1 MQDIEKRQMVQTDI
15 GPVCL
20 SDAEFAEYALKS
32 ALSKTPAPFSGV
44 IFDMDGVIFDS
55 EREVLSAWQAV
66 AAKHQIP
73 NIEEVIVACLGT
85 NFQATRKTFDDYYGS
100 DFPFDQYEDEMREI
114 FYRRYDENHG
124 LPLKKGVKGL
134 LSDLKSRDVPV
145 ALATS
150 TREEVV
156 RRELKD
162 ADIID
167 FFDALIC
174 GDMVK
179 RSKPAPDIFLKAAE
193 AISIAPT
200 DGFVIEDSYNGIR
213 AAHAAAL
220 RPIMVPDLKAP
231 VEEMKV
237 KTEVIL
243 PDLDVVR
250 TYFDAIDVKL

>member
-1 MQDIEKRQMVQTDI
+1 MQDSEKRQMVQTEI

-20 SDAEFAEYALKS
+20 SDTEFAEYALKR

-55 EREVLSAWQAV
+55 EREVLHAWQEV

-73 NIEEVIVACLGT
+73 HIKDVIIACLGT
-85 NFQATRKTFDDYYGS
+85 NFQATRKKFDDFYGA
-100 DFPFDQYEDEMREI
+100 DFPFDQYEDEMRAI

-124 LPLKKGVKGL
+124 LTLKKGVKGL
-134 LSDLKSRDVPV
+134 LADLKSRNVPV
-145 ALATS
+145 ALASS

-156 RRELKD
+156 RRELED
-162 ADIID
+162 AKIIEY
-167 FFDALIC
+167 FDAIVC
-174 GDMVK
+174 GDMVA

-193 AISIAPT
+193 TISIAPT

-220 RPIMVPDLKAP
+220 RPIMVPDLKGP
-231 VEEMKV
+231 DEEMKA

-243 PDLDVVR
+243 PDLDTVR

>member
-1 MQDIEKRQMVQTDI
+1 M
-15 GPVCL
+15 
-20 SDAEFAEYALKS
+20 
-32 ALSKTPAPFSGV
+32 
-44 IFDMDGVIFDS
+44 
-55 EREVLSAWQAV
+55 
-66 AAKHQIP
+66 
-73 NIEEVIVACLGT
+73 
-85 NFQATRKTFDDYYGS
+85 
-100 DFPFDQYEDEMREI
+100 
-114 FYRRYDENHG
+114 
-124 LPLKKGVKGL
+124 
-134 LSDLKSRDVPV
+134 PV

-167 FFDALIC
+167 YFDALIC

-220 RPIMVPDLKAP
+220 RPIMVPDLKGP
-231 VEEMKV
+231 DEEMQA

>member
-1 MQDIEKRQMVQTDI
+1 MKIAVTYENGEIFQHFGHTVQFKLYDIEDGKIVNEQIVDTNCS
-15 GPVCL
+15 GHG
-20 SDAEFAEYALKS
+20 AL
-32 ALSKTPAPFSGV
+32 AGFL
-44 IFDMDGVIFDS
+44 
-55 EREVLSAWQAV
+55 Q
-66 AAKHQIP
+66 AAK
-73 NIEEVIVACLGT
+73 V
-85 NFQATRKTFDDYYGS
+85 
-100 DFPFDQYEDEMREI
+100 
-114 FYRRYDENHG
+114 
-124 LPLKKGVKGL
+124 
-134 LSDLKSRDVPV
+134 
-145 ALATS
+145 
-150 TREEVV
+150 
-156 RRELKD
+156 
-162 ADIID
+162 
-167 FFDALIC
+167 DALIC

-231 VEEMKV
+231 DEEMKV